1 MPSSFHK
8 LIFMFIHASESAH
21 SELSYKKIL
30 IKKFQKLMEKFT
42 FYLNPVHFF
51 ILFFDFKV
59 RLKWGNSKIQKYF
72 SEKKSVFFADLPHNR
87 PFPGLWCKKKIQIDF
102 SQKNDLLE
110 NLVFNPVQP
119 QMSFF
124 DRKIFNSSQDF
135 YRSFDQ
141 ARAKLSFPFF
151 KSKIRPFYKILRQ
164 F

>member
-1 MPSSFHK
+1 MQGFFRK
-8 LIFMFIHASESAH
+8 LIFVFVHASESTH
-21 SELSYKKIL
+21 SELSCKKIP
-30 IKKFQKLMEKFT
+30 IKKFWKLMEKFQ

-87 PFPGLWCKKKIQIDF
+87 PFPGLWCKKKFQIDF

-119 QMSFF
+119 QINIMVNTCIKYIGFC
-124 DRKIFNSSQDF
+124 K
-135 YRSFDQ
+135 
-141 ARAKLSFPFF
+141 A
-151 KSKIRPFYKILRQ
+151 
-164 F
+164 